1 MVNRLIKPFLL
12 FFSITIP
19 LCGYGCTS
27 PHDGVM
33 GQAQENLQSI
43 ERLIYYQPQLVE
55 QSVDSLAHQMAAQDD
70 HSLTGQMAF
79 LCAFMEY
86 HKGNIEQAATY
97 LEKSLVDYT
106 LQRNRMGQAKC
117 YMLLGFIAEGAGFYE
132 QAKINF
138 YHTINLLVDRPCKER
153 GLAYLGVARC
163 KKNLNDSFSAESAV
177 GIFELE
183 ATGEREFQLYADFST
198 FIFGVQ
204 DAEAVTKLK
213 QTARAFLNLG
223 LLNNAANA
231 YKQLSL
237 HYMEINRLDSAMSF
251 IDQAIALYDDKY
263 SQVSLVPGF
272 YQNKGILYRR
282 QGNLTMARES
292 YTKALS
298 LYDAYGKIGMRYYAL
313 KGLSEVEA
321 LEGNYQSALSY
332 QTDAFNSYKLDQSKE
347 KQFMGKVAELDLKIL
362 EMNRRMEDVKHKI
375 MQLLALVFVLSA
387 CFLAAF
393 MFVKNRN
400 QKRVAREQERIRNYQ
415 NMLIMQGEKKMMAE
429 KMQTTPRQVEI
440 PITASMGMDNFCD
453 CYRETIGQV
462 AMDFPSLSKNETIYA
477 VMFALNLSSDIIA
490 EMQNIQPDTLRKVRQ
505 RIRLKLTREADI
517 PADANVPLE
526 AYFLA
531 YIQQKLG
538 VGQTAMVSQ

>member
-1 MVNRLIKPFLL
+1 MANRLIKPILY
-12 FFSITIP
+12 FFSLTVL

-27 PHDGVM
+27 PRDGVM
-33 GQAQENLQSI
+33 GQAQENLQAI
-43 ERLIYYQPQLVE
+43 ERLIYYRPQLVE
-55 QSVDSLAHQMAAQDD
+55 QSVDSLAHLLAGQG
-70 HSLTGQMAF
+70 HHPYKGQMAF
-79 LCAFMEY
+79 LCAFIEY
-86 HKGNIEQAATY
+86 HKGNIEQAAAY
-97 LEKSLVDYT
+97 LEKSLVDFSR
-106 LQRNRMGQAKC
+106 LRNRMGQAKC
-117 YMLLGFIAEGAGFYE
+117 YMLLGFMAEGVGFYE
-132 QAKINF
+132 QAKINY

-153 GLAYLGVARC
+153 GLAYLGLARC
-163 KKNLNDSFSAESAV
+163 KKNLNDSFSVESTV
-177 GIFELE
+177 GISELE

-213 QTARAFLNLG
+213 QTARAFLDLG

-237 HYMEINRLDSAMSF
+237 HYMDNNRLDSAMSF

-282 QGNLTMARES
+282 QGNLAMARES
-292 YTKALS
+292 YSKALS

-313 KGLSEVEA
+313 MGLSEVEA
-321 LEGNYQSALSY
+321 LEGNYQRAFSY
-332 QTDAFNSYKLDQSKE
+332 QTDAFNSYKLDQLKE
-347 KQFMGKVAELDLKIL
+347 KQFMGRVAEMDLKML
-362 EMNRRMEDVKHKI
+362 EMNRRMEDVKNKI
-375 MQLLALVFVLSA
+375 WQLVTILIVLSA
-387 CFLAAF
+387 CFLAVF
-393 MFVKNRN
+393 MFVRNRN

-429 KMQTTPRQVEI
+429 KMQTAPRQVEI
-440 PITASMGMDNFCD
+440 PITADMGMDNFCD

-462 AMDFPSLSKNETIYA
+462 ALDFPSLSKSETIYA

-505 RIRLKLTREADI
+505 RIRQKLTREADI

-531 YIQQKLG
+531 YVQQKLG

>member
-1 MVNRLIKPFLL
+1 ML
-12 FFSITIP
+12 

-33 GQAQENLQSI
+33 RPAQENLQAI

-55 QSVDSLAHQMAAQDD
+55 QSVDSLAHLLAGQGHHPLKA
-70 HSLTGQMAF
+70 QMAF

-86 HKGNIEQAATY
+86 HRGNIVQAATY
-97 LEKSLVDYT
+97 LEKSLVDFT
-106 LQRNRMGQAKC
+106 RQQNGMGQAKC
-117 YMLLGFIAEGAGFYE
+117 YMLLGFMAEGAGFYE
-132 QAKINF
+132 QAKINY

-163 KKNLNDSFSAESAV
+163 KKNLNDSFSVESAV
-177 GIFELE
+177 GISELE
-183 ATGEREFQLYADFST
+183 ATGDREFQLYADFST

-204 DAEAVTKLK
+204 DAEVVTKLK
-213 QTARAFLNLG
+213 QTARAFLDLG

-237 HYMEINRLDSAMSF
+237 HYMENNRLDSAMSF

-272 YQNKGILYRR
+272 YQYKGILYRR
-282 QGNLTMARES
+282 QGNLAMARES

-313 KGLSEVEA
+313 MGLSEVEA
-321 LEGNYQSALSY
+321 LEGNYQGAFSY
-332 QTDAFNSYKLDQSKE
+332 QTDAFNSYKLDQLKE
-347 KQFMGKVAELDLKIL
+347 KQFMGRVAEMDLKML
-362 EMNRRMEDVKHKI
+362 EMNRLMEDVKNKT
-375 MQLLALVFVLSA
+375 MQLVAIIIVLLA
-387 CFLAAF
+387 CFLVVF
-393 MFVKNRN
+393 MFVRHRN

-429 KMQTTPRQVEI
+429 KMQTSPRQVEI
-440 PITASMGMDNFCD
+440 PITADMGIDNFCD
-453 CYRETIGQV
+453 CFRETIGQI
-462 AMDFPSLSKNETIYA
+462 ALDFPLLTKSETIYA

-505 RIRLKLTREADI
+505 RIRQKLKLEADI
-517 PADANVPLE
+517 PADAEVPLE

-531 YIQQKLG
+531 YVQQKLG
-538 VGQTAMVSQ
+538 VRQTAMVSL